1 MEDLCVKLLR
11 GLTDDGKILP
21 GLKSAAQRFGPRTT
35 EPGQTAAAVAPAT
48 PGGGG
53 RGGYR

>member
-21 GLKSAAQRFGPRTT
+21 GLKSAALRFGPRTT
-35 EPGQTAAAVAPAT
+35 EPGQTASAVAPAT